1 MNETTARNRL
11 GTTESFPESG
21 TAPGNGADHSTV
33 AALVSGIVAD
43 VQELVRQQIQ
53 MLRAEI
59 KEDMDRSKSVAKCMA
74 GAAVLLGIG
83 GLFLLTGV
91 PYMLHYYFSDTL
103 PLWAC
108 WMIVGGVLAVGGLIA
123 FFAGQRILNT
133 YNPLPDKTMNAL
145 QENVQ
150 CLTNPQS

>member
-1 MNETTARNRL
+1 MNETTTSRNRL
-11 GTTESFPESG
+11 GTTEPYPVP
-21 TAPGNGADHSTV
+21 AAGANDQPSV
-33 AALVSGIVAD
+33 AQLVSGIVAD
-43 VQELVRQQIQ
+43 AQELVRQQIH
-53 MLRAEI
+53 MLKAEL
-59 KEDMDRSKSVAKCMA
+59 KEDMERTKAVAKCMA
-74 GAAVLLGIG
+74 GAAVLLGLG
-83 GLFLLTGV
+83 VLFLLIGV
-91 PYMLHYYFSDTL
+91 PYLLHHYFSDTL

-123 FFAGQRILNT
+123 LFAGQRILNT